1 MCAGVCVCMRE
12 CYELALA
19 DGLAQV
25 TVVLVRA
32 VGMAV
37 DRTGLPVRGPARVG
51 DAKVC
56 AQHLVQVK

>member
-1 MCAGVCVCMRE
+1 MRE